1 MKSPHQS
8 LLPLPSPPRTG
19 PAVVVGRWCISN
31 DIDYIMTRWSLWGGG
46 GCRTSHLV
54 LGLGGDPQLSIGRY
68 DVHRHQV
75 IACQTEQPRQVAHSA
90 TQRETCHTRV
100 AHDALKCGGKMVGTS
115 QKRKRGG
122 VQAKRGNAYPP
133 ARSSQRPTIRRRR
146 HPGGI
151 QHRHAPPC
159 SPRPPG
165 CLASTSTGQATPPTR
180 TRTHALGG
188 GGTRCVI
195 QKIAHA
201 P

>member
-1 MKSPHQS
+1 
-8 LLPLPSPPRTG
+8 
-19 PAVVVGRWCISN
+19 
-31 DIDYIMTRWSLWGGG
+31 
-46 GCRTSHLV
+46 
-54 LGLGGDPQLSIGRY
+54 LSIGRY

-75 IACQTEQPRQVAHSA
+75 IACQTEQPRQVANSA

-100 AHDALKCGGKMVGTS
+100 AHDALNVGKMVVGTS

-122 VQAKRGNAYPP
+122 VQAKHVVAYPP

-165 CLASTSTGQATPPTR
+165 CLASTSTGQATPPAR
-180 TRTHALGG
+180 TRTHTLGG
-188 GGTRCVI
+188 DPVRNPENRPCPLTRTRGGIRTRLRSMTRPSERHVMLWPPALTANGSSFSAAYLARDHI
-195 QKIAHA
+195 
-201 P
+201 